1 MRASVI
7 ALTLIA
13 AVGAGAWAYSSGNLP
28 PVLSGPI
35 DAGLAAL
42 VRGETRTTGAPAPAT
57 ASAPARPGAG
67 PAAGGPPGARR
78 PPPVEVAA
86 ATLTRPSLEIRAVG
100 SLLADESVQIAAEQS
115 GRIVAI
121 NFTEGQAVQKG
132 DELVK
137 LDDALIAG
145 ELGQL
150 KARLDLANANYARAQ
165 SLSRSGSGTAKTLEE
180 AAAERLT
187 AQSLINLLQSRLD
200 KTSIRAPFNGV
211 TGLRKVSVGAYVQ
224 PGEAIAG
231 LEKIDVL
238 KVEFSVPERNLADI
252 TLGMPVV
259 LAVDAYPNRPF
270 SGTVYAIDP
279 LVDVN
284 GRALRVRARLA
295 NPDGELRPGLFARV
309 TAEGKPRGEVVMI
322 PEGAIVPQGTGPVV
336 FRVTDGKAQKV
347 SVTLGQRRDGLVEVA
362 SGLQAGDVVVVAGQ
376 MRLRGDGGPVTV
388 ISDAAPPAPAA
399 SAAPG
404 GEAPTGAGALAAP
417 RT

>member
-28 PVLSGPI
+28 PVLSDRI
-35 DAGLAAL
+35 DAGLAAIA
-42 VRGETRTTGAPAPAT
+42 RHETQKAPEGATPPPAGQA
-57 ASAPARPGAG
+57 AAPRAPGAG
-67 PAAGGPPGARR
+67 GGAAGGGRQ
-78 PPPVEVAA
+78 PPPVEVAS
-86 ATLTRPSLEIRAVG
+86 ATLTQPITQIRSVG
-100 SLLADESVQIAAEQS
+100 SLLADESVQIAAEQA

-121 NFTEGQAVQKG
+121 NFSEGQAVRQG

-165 SLSRSGSGTAKTLEE
+165 TLSRTGSGTAKTLEE

-200 KTSIRAPFNGV
+200 KTSIRAPFDGV

-224 PGEAIAG
+224 TGEAIAG

-238 KVEFSVPERNLADI
+238 KVEFTVPERNLADI
-252 TLGMPVV
+252 AMGMPVM
-259 LAVDAYPNRPF
+259 LAVDAFPGRTF
-270 SGTVYAIDP
+270 KGEIYAIDP

-284 GRALRVRARLA
+284 GRALRVRARLP
-295 NPDGELRPGLFARV
+295 NPENELRPGLFARV
-309 TAEGKPRGEVVMI
+309 TVEGKPRGDVVMI
-322 PEGAIVPQGTGPVV
+322 PEGAIVPQGTSAVV
-336 FRVTDGKAQKV
+336 FRVRDGKAQKV
-347 SVTLGQRRDGLVEVA
+347 PVTLGQRRDGLVEIA
-362 SGLQAGDVVVVAGQ
+362 SGLDAGDVVVVAGQ

-388 ISDAAPPAPAA
+388 VGAGPAPAKPA
-399 SAAPG
+399 PSA
-404 GEAPTGAGALAAP
+404 EAAVAP

>member
-42 VRGETRTTGAPAPAT
+42 VRGETQKGGNAPAT
-57 ASAPARPGAG
+57 AAAPAKPGAG
-67 PAAGGPPGARR
+67 PGAGAGAGGARR
-78 PPPVEVAA
+78 PPPVEVAS
-86 ATLTRPSLEIRAVG
+86 ATLARPSVQIRSVG

-121 NFTEGQAVQKG
+121 NFTEGQAVRKG

-165 SLSRSGSGTAKTLEE
+165 TLSRTGSGTAKTLEE

-200 KTSIRAPFNGV
+200 KTSIRAPFDGV
-211 TGLRKVSVGAYVQ
+211 TGLRKISVGAYVQ

-252 TLGMPVV
+252 SLGMPVV
-259 LAVDAYPNRPF
+259 LAVDAYPGRSF
-270 SGTVYAIDP
+270 TGEIYAIDP

-309 TAEGKPRGEVVMI
+309 TVEGKPRGEVVMI
-322 PEGAIVPQGTGPVV
+322 PEGAIVPQGTSPVV
-336 FRVTDGKAQKV
+336 FRVSGDKAEKV

-362 SGLQAGDVVVVAGQ
+362 SGLSVGDVVVVAGQ

-388 ISDAAPPAPAA
+388 VGGAPPA
-399 SAAPG
+399 AAP
-404 GEAPTGAGALAAP
+404 APTAAAPEAP

>member
-1 MRASVI
+1 MRASVL

-28 PVLSGPI
+28 PALSGPI

-42 VRGETRTTGAPAPAT
+42 VRGESRTAAT
-57 ASAPARPGAG
+57 APKPASPPAAGQGGGANGGAAGAG
-67 PAAGGPPGARR
+67 PRR
-78 PPPVEVAA
+78 PPPVEA
-86 ATLTRPSLEIRAVG
+86 ATASTEKPSVQIRSVG
-100 SLLADESVQIAAEQS
+100 SLMADESVQIAAEQS

-121 NFTEGQAVQKG
+121 NFSEGQAVTKG

-165 SLSRSGSGTAKTLEE
+165 SLSRTGSGTAKTLEE

-200 KTSIRAPFNGV
+200 KTSIRAPFDGV
-211 TGLRKVSVGAYVQ
+211 TGLRKISVGAYVQ

-252 TLGMPVV
+252 SLGMPVV
-259 LAVDAYPNRPF
+259 LTVDAYPNRTF
-270 SGTVYAIDP
+270 DGEIYAIDP

-295 NPDGELRPGLFARV
+295 NPQGELRPGLFARV
-309 TAEGKPRGEVVMI
+309 TVEGKPRGEVVMI
-322 PEGAIVPQGTGPVV
+322 PEGAVVPQGTGAVV
-336 FRVTDGKAQKV
+336 FRIADGKAQKV
-347 SVTLGQRRDGLVEVA
+347 PVILGQRRNGRVEVA
-362 SGLQAGDVVVVAGQ
+362 SGLSAGDVVVVAGQ
-376 MRLRGDGGPVTV
+376 MRLRGEGGPVSVVTL
-388 ISDAAPPAPAA
+388 DGAAAPAPAGDVPA
-399 SAAPG
+399 SAA
-404 GEAPTGAGALAAP
+404 APAAP
-417 RT
+417 RS